1 MGNLWRHRR
10 VQPTVLELPS
20 MFLGLNMGCQASL
33 LGGEFLVF
41 GARLS
46 DDMLVV
52 ASTDPTVLGSTL
64 ETVC

>member
-1 MGNLWRHRR
+1 
-10 VQPTVLELPS
+10 